1 MTDVDDLADLI
12 AEAPFTRTG
21 HTVMFTDPTAR
32 LVAQRII
39 DAGYRRVVID
49 DATIERAAAELV
61 RQQTSGNCDLGR
73 ICDLCDC
80 FADVDTPPGHH
91 RDGYARDHARA
102 ALIAA
107 LGDDQ

>member
-49 DATIERAAAELV
+49 DATIERAARAIQGLPWNVITEGAKNI
-61 RQQTSGNCDLGR
+61 RR
-73 ICDLCDC
+73 
-80 FADVDTPPGHH
+80 A
-91 RDGYARDHARA
+91 HAKA